1 MTEHKDPTPEEV
13 YDFHVSKMKHPVGL
27 IFYLHSDSPNKLEL
41 KSMTV
46 DTRSKTS
53 LLSRFEAIM
62 QTPGFNSWYGMNIE
76 IQTAKEIAILEW
88 FNTWSNKTI

>member
-1 MTEHKDPTPEEV
+1 MTNRKHPTPEEV
-13 YDFHVSKMKHPVGL
+13 YDFHVPQMKNPVGL
-27 IFYLHSDSPNKLEL
+27 IFYLQSDSPNKLEL

-46 DTRSKTS
+46 DKISKTS

-62 QTPGFNSWYGMNIE
+62 QTPGFVSWYGMNIE
-76 IQTAKEIAILEW
+76 IQKAKEIAIHEW

>member
-1 MTEHKDPTPEEV
+1 MTNRKHPTPEEV
-13 YDFHVSKMKHPVGL
+13 YDFHVSQMKNPVGL

-46 DTRSKTS
+46 DTRSKTG

-62 QTPGFNSWYGMNIE
+62 QTPGFFSWYGMNIE
-76 IQTAKEIAILEW
+76 IQKAKEIAIHEW